1 MPYTIKLQTSERMV
15 AGMTPSTEA
24 AEAAQKRAVPKV
36 RAKQN
41 IGYWRKYGVFYIMMA
56 PGLLVLLM
64 NNYLPMIG
72 SLIAFKQIE
81 YTSASF
87 VQSFLDS
94 KWVGW
99 ANFDYLFST
108 SDAWTITRNTLFYN
122 AVFIVLNLVI
132 GVSLALLFNAMRNRR
147 LAKFHQT
154 TMFLPYFLSMVVISY
169 LVYAFLNPE
178 IGIINKV
185 VLPWFG
191 LDAIDWYTESK
202 WWPYIL
208 PIVNTWKGIGYYAVI
223 FLAAIIG
230 IDNEYYEAATI
241 DGASK
246 WRQIRSITLPLI
258 RPVIIILT
266 FLQIGRIFYSDFG
279 LFFQVTRNS
288 GILYDTTLVIDTYV
302 YQGFIVSGDIGM
314 SSAAGLYQ
322 AVVGFALV
330 LVSNLVIRRISKDDA
345 LF

>member
-1 MPYTIKLQTSERMV
+1 
-15 AGMTPSTEA
+15 
-24 AEAAQKRAVPKV
+24 
-36 RAKQN
+36 
-41 IGYWRKYGVFYIMMA
+41 MMA
-56 PGLLVLLM
+56 PALIVLLM
-64 NNYLPMIG
+64 NNYLPMVG
-72 SLIAFKQIE
+72 SLIAFKQIV
-81 YTSASF
+81 YSSPSF
-87 VQSFLDS
+87 FQSFLDS
-94 KWVGW
+94 EWVGW
-99 ANFDYLFST
+99 ENFNYLFST
-108 SDAWTITRNTLFYN
+108 TDAWLITRNTLGYN
-122 AVFIVLNLVI
+122 AAFIFLNLVV
-132 GVSLALLFNAMRNRR
+132 GVTLALLFNAMRSSK
-147 LAKFHQT
+147 LAKLHQT

-185 VLPWFG
+185 VLPALG
-191 LDAIDWYTESK
+191 YNPIDWYTEPK

-208 PIVNTWKGIGYYAVI
+208 PIINTWKGIGYYAII

-246 WRQIRSITLPLI
+246 WRQIWNITLPLI
-258 RPVIIILT
+258 RPVMIILT
-266 FLQIGRIFYSDFG
+266 LLQIGRIFYADFG

-322 AVVGFALV
+322 AVVGFVLV
-330 LVSNLVIRRISKDDA
+330 LVSNFVIRRISKDDA

>member
-1 MPYTIKLQTSERMV
+1 
-15 AGMTPSTEA
+15 MTPATEA
-24 AEAAQKRAVPKV
+24 IASKATKTKS

-41 IGYWRKYGVFYIMMA
+41 LGYWKRFGSFYIMMA
-56 PGLLVLLM
+56 PALIVLLM

-81 YTSASF
+81 YTSNSF

-99 ANFDYLFST
+99 ENFNYLFST
-108 SDAWTITRNTLFYN
+108 TDAWTITRNTIGYN
-122 AVFIVLNLVI
+122 AVFIFLNIVI
-132 GVSLALLFNAMRNRR
+132 GVALALMFNAMRSRR
-147 LAKFHQT
+147 WAKFHQT

-169 LVYAFLNPE
+169 LVYAFLNSD

-191 LDAIDWYTESK
+191 LNPIDWYTESK
-202 WWPYIL
+202 WWPFIL
-208 PIVNTWKGIGYYAVI
+208 PLVNTWKYIGYYAI
-223 FLAAIIG
+223 MFLAAIIG
-230 IDNEYYEAATI
+230 IDNEYFEAATI

-246 WRQIRSITLPLI
+246 WRQIWSITIPLI

-266 FLQIGRIFYSDFG
+266 LLQIGRIFYSDFG

-322 AVVGFALV
+322 AVVGFV
-330 LVSNLVIRRISKDDA
+330 LVFMSNLFIRKISKDDA

>member
-1 MPYTIKLQTSERMV
+1 MATTTEVVAKATTPKLRT
-15 AGMTPSTEA
+15 
-24 AEAAQKRAVPKV
+24 
-36 RAKQN
+36 KQN
-41 IGYWRKYGVFYIMMA
+41 QGYWRRFGTFYMMMTPA
-56 PGLLVLLM
+56 LIVLLM
-64 NNYLPMIG
+64 NNYLPMVG

-81 YTSASF
+81 YSGSSF
-87 VQSFLDS
+87 IQSFLDS

-99 ANFDYLFST
+99 ENFDYLFST
-108 SDAWTITRNTLFYN
+108 TDAWNITRNTLLYN
-122 AVFIVLNLVI
+122 AVFIILNLVI
-132 GVSLALLFNAMRNRR
+132 GVTLALLFNAMRSRR
-147 LAKFHQT
+147 LAKLHQT
-154 TMFLPYFLSMVVISY
+154 AMFLPYFLSMVVISY

-178 IGIINKV
+178 FGIVNKV

-191 LDAIDWYTESK
+191 VDPIDWYNESK

-241 DGASK
+241 DGASR
-246 WRQIRSITLPLI
+246 WRQIWSITIPLI

-288 GILYDTTLVIDTYV
+288 GVLYDTTLVIDTYV

-322 AVVGFALV
+322 AVVGFVLV
-330 LVSNLVIRRISKDDA
+330 LLSNLIIRRVSKDDA

>member
-1 MPYTIKLQTSERMV
+1 MAS
-15 AGMTPSTEA
+15 A
-24 AEAAQKRAVPKV
+24 AEAV
-36 RAKQN
+36 AKATTPSIRTRQN
-41 IGYWRKYGVFYIMMA
+41 QSYWRRFGVFYIMMA
-56 PGLLVLLM
+56 PALIVLLM
-64 NNYLPMIG
+64 NNYLPMVG
-72 SLIAFKQIE
+72 SLIAFKQIV
-81 YTSASF
+81 YSSPSF
-87 VQSFLDS
+87 FQSFLDS
-94 KWVGW
+94 EWVGW
-99 ANFDYLFST
+99 ENFNYLFST
-108 SDAWTITRNTLFYN
+108 TDAWLITRNTLGYN
-122 AVFIVLNLVI
+122 AAFIFLNLVV
-132 GVSLALLFNAMRNRR
+132 GVTLALLFNAMRSSK
-147 LAKFHQT
+147 LAKLHQT

-185 VLPWFG
+185 VLPALG
-191 LDAIDWYTESK
+191 YNPIDWYTEPK

-208 PIVNTWKGIGYYAVI
+208 PIINTWKGIGYYAII

-246 WRQIRSITLPLI
+246 WRQIWNITLPLI
-258 RPVIIILT
+258 RPVMIILT
-266 FLQIGRIFYSDFG
+266 LLQIGRIFYADFG

-322 AVVGFALV
+322 AVVGFVLV
-330 LVSNLVIRRISKDDA
+330 LVSNFVIRRISKDDA

>member
-1 MPYTIKLQTSERMV
+1 M
-15 AGMTPSTEA
+15 GMTPSTEA
-24 AEAAQKRAVPKV
+24 AEVVAKAKAPRT
-36 RAKQN
+36 RTKQN
-41 IGYWRKYGVFYIMMA
+41 IGYWKRYGAFYIMMA
-56 PGLLVLLM
+56 PALLVLLM

-81 YTSASF
+81 YTSTSF
-87 VQSFLDS
+87 IKSFLES
-94 KWVGW
+94 KWVGLE
-99 ANFDYLFST
+99 NFNYLFST
-108 SDAWTITRNTLFYN
+108 TDAWTITRNTLAYN

-132 GVSLALLFNAMRNRR
+132 GVTLALLFNAMRNRR
-147 LAKFHQT
+147 LAKLHQT
-154 TMFLPYFLSMVVISY
+154 AMFLPYFLSMVVISY
-169 LVYAFLNPE
+169 LVYAFLNPD
-178 IGIINKV
+178 IGIFNKF
-185 VLPWFG
+185 VLPALG
-191 LDAIDWYTESK
+191 IEPVDWYTESK
-202 WWPYIL
+202 WWPFIL
-208 PIVNTWKGIGYYAVI
+208 PIINTWKGIGYYAVI

-246 WRQIRSITLPLI
+246 WRQIFSITIPLI

-322 AVVGFALV
+322 AVVGFVLV
-330 LVSNLVIRRISKDDA
+330 LLSNLVIRRISRDDA

>member
-1 MPYTIKLQTSERMV
+1 MEPATQANAKATTPKLRT
-15 AGMTPSTEA
+15 
-24 AEAAQKRAVPKV
+24 
-36 RAKQN
+36 KQN
-41 IGYWRKYGVFYIMMA
+41 QGYWRRFGTFYIMMA
-56 PGLLVLLM
+56 PALIVLLM

-72 SLIAFKQIE
+72 SAIAFKQIV
-81 YTSASF
+81 YSSNSF
-87 VQSFLDS
+87 IQSFLDS
-94 KWVGW
+94 EWVGW
-99 ANFDYLFST
+99 ENFNYLFST
-108 SDAWTITRNTLFYN
+108 TDSATITRNTLMYN
-122 AVFIVLNLVI
+122 AVFIILNLVI
-132 GVSLALLFNAMRNRR
+132 GVTLALLFNAMRSRR

-154 TMFLPYFLSMVVISY
+154 TMFLPYFLSMVVVSY
-169 LVYAFLNPE
+169 LVYSFLNPE
-178 IGIINKV
+178 IGIINKF

-191 LDAIDWYTESK
+191 GEPVDWYAESK
-202 WWPYIL
+202 WWPFIL
-208 PIVNTWKGIGYYAVI
+208 PIINTWKGIGYYAVI

-246 WRQIRSITLPLI
+246 WRQIWSITIPLI

-302 YQGFIVSGDIGM
+302 YNSFIVSGDIGM

-322 AVVGFALV
+322 AVVGFVLV
-330 LVSNLVIRRISKDDA
+330 LASNLVIRRISKDDA

>member
-1 MPYTIKLQTSERMV
+1 MEQVTQATHGTMKAM
-15 AGMTPSTEA
+15 
-24 AEAAQKRAVPKV
+24 KPKI
-36 RAKQN
+36 RTKQN
-41 IGYWRKYGVFYIMMA
+41 QGYWRRFGVFYLMMA
-56 PGLLVLLM
+56 PALIVLLM

-72 SLIAFKQIE
+72 SLIAFKQIV
-81 YTSASF
+81 YSPGGGF
-87 VQSFLDS
+87 FQSFMDS
-94 KWVGW
+94 EWVGW
-99 ANFDYLFST
+99 ENFNYLFST
-108 SDAWTITRNTLFYN
+108 TDAWTITRNTLGYN
-122 AVFIVLNLVI
+122 AVFIVLNIVI
-132 GVSLALLFNAMRNRR
+132 GVTLALLFNAMRNRR
-147 LAKFHQT
+147 LAKLHQT
-154 TMFLPYFLSMVVISY
+154 TMFLPYFLSWVVLSY

-185 VLPWFG
+185 VLPALG
-191 LDAIDWYTESK
+191 YNPIDWYTEPK

-208 PIVNTWKGIGYYAVI
+208 PLVNTWKGIGYYAVI

-241 DGASK
+241 DGASR
-246 WRQIRSITLPLI
+246 WRQIWSITIPLI

-266 FLQIGRIFYSDFG
+266 LLQIGRIFYADFG

-322 AVVGFALV
+322 AVVGFVLV
-330 LVSNLVIRRISKDDA
+330 LVSNFVIRRVSKDDA

>member
-1 MPYTIKLQTSERMV
+1 MAPATQTVMKTTPKLRT
-15 AGMTPSTEA
+15 
-24 AEAAQKRAVPKV
+24 
-36 RAKQN
+36 KQN
-41 IGYWRKYGVFYIMMA
+41 QGYWRKFGPFYIMMA
-56 PGLLVLLM
+56 PALIVLLM

-72 SLIAFKQIE
+72 SLIAFKQIV
-81 YTSASF
+81 YSSNSF
-87 VQSFLDS
+87 IQSFLES

-99 ANFDYLFST
+99 ENFNYLFST
-108 SDAWTITRNTLFYN
+108 TDASIITRNTLMYN
-122 AVFIVLNLVI
+122 AVFIILNLVI
-132 GVSLALLFNAMRNRR
+132 GVTLALLFNAMRNRR

-154 TMFLPYFLSMVVISY
+154 TMFLPYFLSMVVITY
-169 LVYAFLNPE
+169 LVYSFLNPE
-178 IGIINKV
+178 IGIVNKV

-191 LDAIDWYTESK
+191 AEPIDWYTESK
-202 WWPYIL
+202 WWPFIL
-208 PIVNTWKGIGYYAVI
+208 PIINTWKGIGYYAVI

-241 DGASK
+241 DGASR
-246 WRQIRSITLPLI
+246 WRQIWSITIPLI

-302 YQGFIVSGDIGM
+302 YQSFIVSGDIGM

-322 AVVGFALV
+322 AVVGFVLV
-330 LVSNLVIRRISKDDA
+330 LLSNLVIRRFSKDDA

>member
-1 MPYTIKLQTSERMV
+1 
-15 AGMTPSTEA
+15 MTPATQA
-24 AEAAQKRAVPKV
+24 VAKRATTPKL
-36 RAKQN
+36 RTKQN
-41 IGYWRKYGVFYIMMA
+41 QNYWRRFGVFYIMMA
-56 PGLLVLLM
+56 PALIVLLM

-72 SLIAFKQIE
+72 SLIAFKQIV
-81 YTSASF
+81 YSSPSF
-87 VQSFLDS
+87 IQSFLDS
-94 KWVGW
+94 EWVGW
-99 ANFDYLFST
+99 ENFNYLFST
-108 SDAWTITRNTLFYN
+108 TDASIITRNTLLYN
-122 AVFIVLNLVI
+122 AVFIILNLVI
-132 GVSLALLFNAMRNRR
+132 GVTLALLFNAMRNRR

-178 IGIINKV
+178 IGIVNKFI
-185 VLPWFG
+185 LPWFG
-191 LDAIDWYTESK
+191 AEPIDWYTESK
-202 WWPYIL
+202 WWPFIL
-208 PIVNTWKGIGYYAVI
+208 PIINTWKGIGYYAVI

-241 DGASK
+241 DGASR
-246 WRQIRSITLPLI
+246 WRQIWNITLPLI

-266 FLQIGRIFYSDFG
+266 LLQIGRIFYTDFG

-322 AVVGFALV
+322 AVVGFVLV
-330 LVSNLVIRRISKDDA
+330 LLSNLVIRKISKDDA